1 MFFANA
7 LARLKKAHYGLGDL
21 PDALCFPKH
30 SGRPVE
36 PPVLITKATLDE
48 IAFAIVAVDQ
58 ECSAVI
64 RRSSSLKRLYELG
77 RKAGAIGT
85 DPAVAAALNVVG
97 R

>member
-7 LARLKKAHYGLGDL
+7 LARLKKAHYGLEDL
-21 PDALCFPKH
+21 PDALCFSKLA
-30 SGRPVE
+30 GRPVE
-36 PPVLITKATLDE
+36 PPVLITKATLDD
-48 IAFAIVAVDQ
+48 IAFAIVAADL

-64 RRSSSLKRLYELG
+64 RLSSSLNRLYELG
-77 RKAGAIGT
+77 RKAGAVGT